1 MIKKYFRKIFLK
13 IQAKLFEIEVDYIN
27 GPDTLPPPLSNET
40 ELEYLK
46 KLENAEKKVWR
57 GFRKKPPYRACQE
70 MYKLVMLILSNEGLT
85 PGCELMNDF
94 AERVDASIFLKGTNV
109 FLVDVMPVFIKCEFG
124 TAELAPVSEE
134 ERAEVFRFTVAVYR
148 RYMENK
154 NALSRFITRISLF
167 L

>member
-1 MIKKYFRKIFLK
+1 MWTGFR
-13 IQAKLFEIEVDYIN
+13 
-27 GPDTLPPPLSNET
+27 
-40 ELEYLK
+40 
-46 KLENAEKKVWR
+46 
-57 GFRKKPPYRACQE
+57 RKKPYSACQQ
-70 MYKLVMLILSNEGLT
+70 MYKLVMLILESEDLT

-94 AERVDASIFLKGTNV
+94 AVRVDASIFLKGTNV

-134 ERAEVFRFTVAVYR
+134 ERAAVYKFTAAVYR

-154 NALSRFITRISLF
+154 NALGRFITRIRLF

>member
-1 MIKKYFRKIFLK
+1 MTVPEEEDKDNPLIPVLITVICVIAAVALV
-13 IQAKLFEIEVDYIN
+13 IVAVKLFM
-27 GPDTLPPPLSNET
+27 
-40 ELEYLK
+40 K